1 MTMRRAKLMTACGAA
16 AAALS
21 ILAMPAAAREPEEL
35 PSPESH
41 GCRGHVVSVRN
52 HNSGEF
58 GASENPKA
66 SAGPGFFFHE
76 GTGEAVQGV
85 KESCT

>member
-1 MTMRRAKLMTACGAA
+1 MRRAKLVTACGLAVS
-16 AAALS
+16 ALS
-21 ILAMPAAAREPEEL
+21 VVAIPASAREPEPL
-35 PSPESH
+35 PSPESN

-58 GASENPKA
+58 GNSENPNS
-66 SAGPGFFFHE
+66 SAGPGSFFHQ

-85 KESCT
+85 KEACD

>member
-1 MTMRRAKLMTACGAA
+1 MGRVKLMTACGVTLT
-16 AAALS
+16 ALS
-21 ILAMPAAAREPEEL
+21 ILALPASAREPEEL
-35 PSPESH
+35 PSSESH
-41 GCRGHVVSVRN
+41 GCRGHQVSVRN

-58 GASENPKA
+58 GASENPKS

-85 KESCT
+85 KEFCT